1 VTQPPCTDRR
11 RTQVLFPTSAEHA
24 AILATRHQAPFIA
37 GASAAQLG
45 WNKACIWPE
54 QAISLQGLEQLRG
67 CKRALDHWC
76 IGALTRL
83 SELTS
88 NSTLCSELPAFGES
102 LLGVGA
108 PGIRHLATL
117 GGNIG
122 FGGDLLPLLLVLDT
136 QLDWLQGGSD
146 IQQSALNDW
155 LTKPPAHALI
165 TQVRIPLPS
174 PQQRIQMEK
183 LASREAFNPPL
194 LNIASSWHW
203 AQPENI
209 RLAAGG
215 AGLTPRRLSS
225 CEQAFSGDATLIP
238 TADTLLP
245 LLARDLPELADR
257 PLLPIAANL
266 LLDQWSASRL

>member
-1 VTQPPCTDRR
+1 M
-11 RTQVLFPTSAEHA
+11 
-24 AILATRHQAPFIA
+24 ITRI
-37 GASAAQLG
+37 
-45 WNKACIWPE
+45 
-54 QAISLQGLEQLRG
+54 
-67 CKRALDHWC
+67 
-76 IGALTRL
+76 
-83 SELTS
+83 
-88 NSTLCSELPAFGES
+88 
-102 LLGVGA
+102 
-108 PGIRHLATL
+108 
-117 GGNIG
+117 
-122 FGGDLLPLLLVLDT
+122 
-136 QLDWLQGGSD
+136 
-146 IQQSALNDW
+146 
-155 LTKPPAHALI
+155 
-165 TQVRIPLPS
+165 RIPLPG
-174 PQQRIQMEK
+174 PGRQLRMEK